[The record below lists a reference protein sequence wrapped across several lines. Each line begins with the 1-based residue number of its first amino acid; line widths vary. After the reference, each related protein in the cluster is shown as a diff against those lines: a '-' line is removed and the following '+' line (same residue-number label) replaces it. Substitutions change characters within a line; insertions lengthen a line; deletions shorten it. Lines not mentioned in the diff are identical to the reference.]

1 LASGSERKIIMT
13 MKKYK
18 VEVDTT
24 TGGSYPLEKTF
35 KSPDYAA
42 TFLQGAVTRGDFL
55 PTTLSSYVNAKLI
68 VSFRCYETEG

>member
-1 LASGSERKIIMT
+1 MT

-55 PTTLSSYVNAKLI
+55 PTTLSSYVNAKLRQRAK
-68 VSFRCYETEG
+68 SPPHSSPNHHA

>member
-1 LASGSERKIIMT
+1 MT

-24 TGGSYPLEKTF
+24 IGGSYPLKQTF

-42 TFLQGAVTRGDFL
+42 TFLQGAATHVGIFYPR
-55 PTTLSSYVNAKLI
+55 P
-68 VSFRCYETEG
+68 